1 MVLGHVLD
9 LAIPTTHINSYPNIK
24 QYSYKVFAPGSKLD
38 SQDWAS
44 VAWEYRDLLHRLS
57 VCQFDAEVRG
67 SCCKCSL
74 RQVDIHVI
82 YSSAEPKEQT
92 QALTLQKRNTTVLST
107 REMNPLIAIAF
118 EEHNASKTLRQKAWM
133 EMLTLFPNTRT
144 ALSVVA
150 RAIASSPYREDT
162 THGTHVVKC

>member
-1 MVLGHVLD
+1 MQCEGIHTVHGTGTCIRLGNLK
-9 LAIPTTHINSYPNIK
+9 THINSYPNIK
-24 QYSYKVFAPGSKLD
+24 QYSYKVFALGSKLD

-57 VCQFDAEVRG
+57 VCQFDAEIRG
-67 SCCKCSL
+67 SRCKCSL

-82 YSSAEPKEQT
+82 HSSAEPKEQT

-118 EEHNASKTLRQKAWM
+118 EEHNASKALRQKA
-133 EMLTLFPNTRT
+133 
-144 ALSVVA
+144 
-150 RAIASSPYREDT
+150 
-162 THGTHVVKC
+162 